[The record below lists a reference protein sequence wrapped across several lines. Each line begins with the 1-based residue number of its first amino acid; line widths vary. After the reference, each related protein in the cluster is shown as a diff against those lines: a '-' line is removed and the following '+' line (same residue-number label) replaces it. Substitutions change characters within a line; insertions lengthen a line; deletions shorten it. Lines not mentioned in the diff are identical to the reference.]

1 MIFVF
6 SPDQDIK
13 GAKFLEANNYMF
25 FCFFFLK
32 IYNLFVTYY
41 EIISILVEWIWI
53 KTHAAVVL
61 N

>member
-25 FCFFFLK
+25 FFK
-32 IYNLFVTYY
+32 IYNIFVTYY

-61 N
+61 Y

>member
-6 SPDQDIK
+6 SPDQDKK

-25 FCFFFLK
+25 FFFKK

-53 KTHAAVVL
+53 KTHAALVL

>member
-6 SPDQDIK
+6 SPDQEKK
-13 GAKFLEANNYMF
+13 GAKFLEANNYM
-25 FCFFFLK
+25 FFFLK

>member
-25 FCFFFLK
+25 FFFLK

>member
-25 FCFFFLK
+25 FFK
-32 IYNLFVTYY
+32 IYNIFVTYY

>member
-13 GAKFLEANNYMF
+13 GAKFLEANNYM
-25 FCFFFLK
+25 FFLK

>member
-1 MIFVF
+1 MVFVF

-25 FCFFFLK
+25 FLLK

-41 EIISILVEWIWI
+41 EIISILVALGLEPTLLWC
-53 KTHAAVVL
+53 
-61 N
+61 